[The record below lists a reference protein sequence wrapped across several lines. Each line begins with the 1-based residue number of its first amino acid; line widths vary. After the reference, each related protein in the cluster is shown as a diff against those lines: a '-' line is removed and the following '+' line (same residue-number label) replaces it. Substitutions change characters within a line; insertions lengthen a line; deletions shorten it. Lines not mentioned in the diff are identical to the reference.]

1 MHFINFLTEFFN
13 KKSGKGKKTLFIQ
26 FTTFGLF
33 GGATVLTYVPKD
45 TDPVTII
52 SAILI
57 FWIILFAI
65 FRLFKYLK
73 IF

>member
-1 MHFINFLTEFFN
+1 MHFIDFITEFFN
-13 KKSGKGKKTLFIQ
+13 RKLGKGKKTLFIQ

-33 GGATVLTYVPKD
+33 GGLTVLTYVPKD
-45 TDPVTII
+45 TDPLTII
-52 SAILI
+52 SAIVI
-57 FWIILFAI
+57 FWVILFVI

>member
-1 MHFINFLTEFFN
+1 MHFINFITEFFN
-13 KKSGKGKKTLFIQ
+13 IKSGKVKKTLFIQ

-33 GGATVLTYVPKD
+33 GGVTVLTYVPKD

>member
-1 MHFINFLTEFFN
+1 MYFIDFITEFFN
-13 KKSGKGKKTLFIQ
+13 RKLGKGKKTLFIQ

-33 GGATVLTYVPKD
+33 GGLTVLTYVPKD
-45 TDPVTII
+45 TDPLTII
-52 SAILI
+52 SAIVI
-57 FWIILFAI
+57 FWVILFVI